1 MIKISYFIL
10 KHDKLKILV
19 IMLLLLQR
27 NSSVAKESKVNLRE
41 CLFMAL
47 GNNNLL
53 KIASY
58 NLYQSNA
65 NIALTK
71 SKHLPKISFGGF
83 AGLSQFEGGIPVS
96 NTFLLPLDQYYTQ
109 LLAYGEAGIYLKWLL
124 YDSKR
129 LSLEVEEKKVLSEI
143 AAINIKQRRQDIIY
157 RTALLY
163 CESFYSKMKLESGR
177 IKLKLIDRAIKSARD
192 YYQIGWLSK
201 SKLDQ
206 LIIQRFNIEDALL
219 IEEQKYQQYI
229 DKLKLIMNIAQTDT
243 IQLVNYPEIQ
253 VNSPDSFLPNNL
265 ITQEADLFVSAQELK
280 LEQAKQYNKLNINF
294 ETYLRY
300 STGYSWIAGI
310 GIHLP
315 LFDFGEKKA
324 INEIAKYR
332 YLASQVEYSD
342 LKINLEKST
351 RESYAKLKLLDDRIL
366 LFKSIIQ
373 SVEIQ
378 DVENIEYSEMP
389 FDEFL
394 IMIQKKLDFL
404 DLKIQYLIRQNEYQK
419 EILNYLKI
427 TGQIEVLLNN

>member
-1 MIKISYFIL
+1 
-10 KHDKLKILV
+10 
-19 IMLLLLQR
+19 MLLLLQR
-27 NSSVAKESKVNLRE
+27 NSSVAKEIKVNLTE
-41 CLFMAL
+41 CLLMAL
-47 GNNNLL
+47 SNDNLL

-65 NIALTK
+65 NVALIK

-83 AGLSQFEGGIPVS
+83 AGLAQFGGGIPVS

-124 YDSKR
+124 YDSRR
-129 LSLEVEEKKVLSEI
+129 LTLEVEEKKVLSKI
-143 AAINIKQRRQDIIY
+143 AAINIKQRRQEIIY

-163 CESFYSKMKLESGR
+163 CESFYSKKKLESGR
-177 IKLKLIDRAIKSARD
+177 VKLQFIDRAIKSARD

-206 LIIQRFNIEDALL
+206 RVIQRFNIEDAVLL
-219 IEEQKYQQYI
+219 EEQKYQQYI
-229 DKLKLIMNIAQTDT
+229 DDLKLIMNIAQTDT

-253 VNSPDSFLPNNL
+253 VNSPDSFLPNIL
-265 ITQEADLFVSAQELK
+265 VTQEADLFVSAQELK
-280 LEQAKQYNKLNINF
+280 LEQARQYNKLNINF

-310 GIHLP
+310 GVHLP

-332 YLASQVEYSD
+332 YLSSQVQYGD
-342 LKINLEKST
+342 LKINLEKSA

-373 SVEIQ
+373 SIEIQ
-378 DVENIEYSEMP
+378 NVENIEYSEMP

-394 IMIQKKLDFL
+394 TMIQKKLDFL
-404 DLKIQYLIRQNEYQK
+404 DLKIQHLIRQNEYQK